1 MASSR
6 NTQDKREIW
15 LIDQVTKSEF
25 FHQKLHEYGLLE
37 IAYAIE
43 NVQGENLDWNKKDLG
58 ISENAWKKVIHRGIQ
73 PVRVFAHP
81 DVLRT
86 VHRSVGYY
94 QKLALV
100 SLKSMNNIGLTITT
114 YESGQNKRPMNQ
126 QKAEEVC
133 RRLNELISRLI
144 ESDDVIGP
152 REFDLWRGM
161 TAGSTAQGSWQNKKG
176 DRTEDVI
183 KGIITRRIQSKG
195 LLVKQS
201 DDGKELRLEDSR
213 ILEYGSEPDLA
224 FYNANHQTLALG
236 LTASGAWPNT
246 TFCTVLHDIARIMC
260 KLIIVSAVLRSSV
273 SKTAEIQTDSVLNRA
288 LHFIYAISS
297 FAVKGNVN
305 RCGNQR
311 WYRHCWGLGAY
322 RRRHKEPESSETREP
337 RCDNCAHNP
346 RSLND

>member
-6 NTQDKREIW
+6 NAQDKREIW

-58 ISENAWKKVIHRGIQ
+58 ISEKAWKKVIHRGIQ

-126 QKAEEVC
+126 QKAEDVC

-144 ESDDVIGP
+144 ESDDVIDP

-195 LLVKQS
+195 LLTRQS
-201 DDGKELRLEDSR
+201 DDGKELRLKDGR

-224 FYNANHQTLALG
+224 FYDKDHQILIAVEIKG
-236 LTASGAWPNT
+236 GIDTAGVLERIGAVIKSLSRAKQENPGAA
-246 TFCTVLHDIARIMC
+246 TVLVIPGVSMTEQAKQELEAHQSDIDRWFM
-260 KLIIVSAVLRSSV
+260 V
-273 SKTAEIQTDSVLNRA
+273 EDVLNSNDVRREI
-288 LHFIYAISS
+288 FE
-297 FAVKGNVN
+297 V
-305 RCGNQR
+305 
-311 WYRHCWGLGAY
+311 LGI
-322 RRRHKEPESSETREP
+322 
-337 RCDNCAHNP
+337 
-346 RSLND
+346 